1 MVPAIRERCQLDGCD
16 YITPKYLATQD
27 AVLRALEIH
36 LRFHEL
42 SVKILEETLKK
53 DLTFV
58 EIVKLVQNV
67 ESARQSS
74 GVILESGGASS
85 KANKIS
91 ETSTESPRKKC
102 SHCGTKHR
110 GIWRSGVKEGV
121 LLGVEALVQ

>member
-27 AVLRALEIH
+27 AVLKALEIH

-91 ETSTESPRKKC
+91 K
-102 SHCGTKHR
+102 
-110 GIWRSGVKEGV
+110 
-121 LLGVEALVQ
+121 